1 MIRIIFS
8 RTGSESVFRW
18 KSLIFYAY
26 KMIMMDKFS
35 TNGSLEKAPTVSYTK
50 KKLTFGRMLK

>member
-35 TNGSLEKAPTVSYTK
+35 TNCSLEKAPTVHIRRK
-50 KKLTFGRMLK
+50 NLRLGGC